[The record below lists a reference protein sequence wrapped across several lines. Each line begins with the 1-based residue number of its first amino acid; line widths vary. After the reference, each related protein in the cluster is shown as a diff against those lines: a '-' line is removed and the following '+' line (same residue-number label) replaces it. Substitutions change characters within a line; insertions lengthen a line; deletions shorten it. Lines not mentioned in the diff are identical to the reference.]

1 MIKQAYINGF
11 MNKCAEYG
19 VDGRVFLEKQAI
31 PLRTM
36 KSVASKL
43 LKGKARLHTSQLPG
57 GGPYRGVHYR
67 NYHPTGW
74 GENLTGDKNSVTE
87 WIRALVSKN
96 GNTGLTQTDA
106 KKLKTLFA
114 PADPIQSNFDQLLKL
129 TGDRPFTANKYS
141 DRIRALLSLY
151 GEGGRADSPLRFATD
166 IASAKSVGD
175 ATRRIAG
182 RSKFEQSVLGQ
193 GHDAAKTLI
202 DGLNRGF
209 N

>member
-1 MIKQAYINGF
+1 MTRYEQGF

-31 PLRTM
+31 PLQTM

-43 LKGKARLHTSQLPG
+43 LKGKARLHTSQLLG
-57 GGPYRGVHYR
+57 GGPYGL
-67 NYHPTGW
+67 NLKTGW
-74 GENLTGDKNSVTE
+74 GKSLGDKHSVTE
-87 WIRALVSKN
+87 WIRALISKN
-96 GNTGLTQTDA
+96 GNTGLTQADA

-114 PADPIQSNFDQLLKL
+114 PADPIQSHFDHLLSL
-129 TGDRPFTANKYS
+129 TGDRPPSANKYS
-141 DRIRALLSLY
+141 DRIKALLSLY
-151 GEGGRADSPLRFATD
+151 GEGGRVDSPLRFATD
-166 IASAKSVGD
+166 IASAKNVGD

-182 RSKFEQSVLGQ
+182 RSKLEQSVLGS

-209 N
+209 A